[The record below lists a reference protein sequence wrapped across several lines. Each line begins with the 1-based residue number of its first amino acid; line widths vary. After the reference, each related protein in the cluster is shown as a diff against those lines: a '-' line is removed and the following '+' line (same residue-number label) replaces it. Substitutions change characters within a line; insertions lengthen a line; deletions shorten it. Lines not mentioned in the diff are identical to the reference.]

1 MTEVLT
7 TLLQKC
13 ATEKAQ
19 DLYFRPLSTGW
30 AIIERLA
37 TGLKPLQKVTLSE
50 GNQWLNQMK
59 YQAGMDISET
69 RRPQTGRSAI
79 EVAGELIYL
88 RLATVGDFLNR
99 ESLVVR
105 FIYPIGQTYHCDD
118 SQILSRLMQLI
129 QQPGLLLFAGPTGSG
144 KTTSLY
150 YLAEQVM
157 QDKMVVAIE
166 DPIEIQ
172 QPAFLQLQVN
182 EAAGLTYA
190 ALLKISLR
198 LRPDTL
204 IIGEIRDLQT
214 AQHAVSA
221 ALSGHLVLSTIHAR
235 STTGV
240 MDRLLDLG
248 ISHSQL
254 TACLAGVAY
263 QSLVVEGQ
271 NVAAHYELATAQQL
285 EEAVHED

>member
-1 MTEVLT
+1 MTETLT
-7 TLLQKC
+7 TLLQAC
-13 ATEKAQ
+13 AQERAQ
-19 DLYFRPLSTGW
+19 DLYFQPLTTGW
-30 AIIERLA
+30 KIVKRLA
-37 TGLKPLQKVTLSE
+37 TGIQTVQTISQFQ
-50 GNQWLNQMK
+50 GNQWLNQLK

-69 RRPQTGRSAI
+69 RRPQTGRSSLS
-79 EVAGELIYL
+79 VAGELVYL

-118 SQILSRLMQLI
+118 PQILTRLMQLI
-129 QQPGLLLFAGPTGSG
+129 AQSGLLLFAGPTGSG

-157 QDKMVVAIE
+157 QDKMGVAIE

-204 IIGEIRDLQT
+204 IIGEIRDLET

-235 STTGV
+235 STSGV
-240 MDRLLDLG
+240 LDRLLDLG
-248 ISHSQL
+248 ISHAQL

-263 QSLVVEGQ
+263 QSLVVKGSK
-271 NVAAHYELATAQQL
+271 VAAHYELATGQQL
-285 EEAVHED
+285 EEIADEG

>member
-1 MTEVLT
+1 M
-7 TLLQKC
+7 Q
-13 ATEKAQ
+13 EKAQ
-19 DLYFRPLSTGW
+19 DLYFRPIPTGW
-30 AIIERLA
+30 VVIARLA
-37 TGLKPLQKVTLSE
+37 TRLQTLQTVTESE
-50 GNQWLNQMK
+50 GHQWLNQLK

-69 RRPQTGRSAI
+69 RRPQTGRMSLTVEKAI
-79 EVAGELIYL
+79 IYL

-105 FIYPIGQTYHCDD
+105 FIYPIGTTYHCDD
-118 SQILSRLMQLI
+118 SQILTHLNRLI

-157 QDKMVVAIE
+157 ADKMVVAIE

-182 EAAGLTYA
+182 EAAGLSYA

-214 AQHAVSA
+214 AQHAISA

-235 STTGV
+235 STIGV
-240 MDRLLDLG
+240 IDRLLDLG
-248 ISHSQL
+248 ISRAQL
-254 TACLAGVAY
+254 MACLVGVAY
-263 QSLVVEGQ
+263 QSLVVDGQ
-271 NVAAHYELATAQQL
+271 KVAAHYELATGQQL
-285 EEAVHED
+285 EEETCETTVNGSI